1 MARSFQGCPGA
12 LYMSAV
18 LVWATVLYCS
28 VCANLCSA
36 QVINDGALVLVSTPT
51 ELQQTLNLRNLTAN
65 VLVRDHL
72 NMVGSPQLREPDSTV
87 FYRNAVVRTSAFAK
101 SIVVRIY
108 DSMQTKVAFIVFA
121 HSSSCYRRTGQ
132 PGYKPT
138 HRATEIAHYVT
149 YTCHMT
155 SNALYTAETGP

>member
-36 QVINDGALVLVSTPT
+36 QAINDGALVLVSTPT

-72 NMVGSPQLREPDSTV
+72 NMVGSPSPTLSNLDSTIL
-87 FYRNAVVRTSAFAK
+87 FENSVVRTSAYTK
-101 SIVVRIY
+101 SIVVCIY
-108 DSMQTKVAFIVFA
+108 DSMQSKVAFIVFA
-121 HSSSCYRRTGQ
+121 HSIFCNRSTCTGLKCLEN
-132 PGYKPT
+132 P
-138 HRATEIAHYVT
+138 HRATARVRH
-149 YTCHMT
+149 
-155 SNALYTAETGP
+155 SP